1 MKTRN
6 ILKGFIIIVTL
17 AFAMPIDLLG
27 QGKAKGGPPPWAPAH
42 GYRAK
47 TRHIY
52 FSEHNFYFDVQR
64 GVYIY
69 MSGGNWQVGVKLPS
83 LFAQVDMKGAVKVEL
98 DLNTDSPQ
106 KYNSDHKVKYKVKNK
121 NNGGGQVVVV
131 KTEPVKVVKTPA
143 PAKVKGK
150 KK

>member
-6 ILKGFIIIVTL
+6 IFTAITFIVLL
-17 AFAMPIDLLG
+17 AFVLPLDMLA

-52 FSEHNFYFDVQR
+52 FSDHNFYYDVQK

-69 MSGGNWQVGVKLPS
+69 MNNGKWSIAVKLPTT
-83 LFAQVDMKGAVKVEL
+83 FAKVDLNKAVQVEL
-98 DLNTDSPQ
+98 ELNTDSPQ
-106 KYNSDHKVKYKVKNK
+106 KYNADHKVKYKAKNK
-121 NNGGGQVVVV
+121 SNGSQVVVV
-131 KTEPVKVVKTPA
+131 KTEPVKVVKTPG
-143 PAKVKGK
+143 PAKGK

>member
-6 ILKGFIIIVTL
+6 IFTAIIIITAL
-17 AFAMPIDLLG
+17 AFALPPDMLA

-47 TRHIY
+47 TRHIF
-52 FSEHNFYFDVQR
+52 FSDHNFYYDVQK

-69 MSGGNWQVGVKLPS
+69 MNNGKWSIAVKLPTM
-83 LFAQVDMKGAVKVEL
+83 FAKVDLNSAVKVEL
-98 DLNTDSPQ
+98 ELNTDSPQ
-106 KYNSDHKVKYKVKNK
+106 KYNADHKEKYKARNK
-121 NNGGGQVVVV
+121 SHGGQVVVV
-131 KTEPVKVVKTPA
+131 KTEPVKVVKTSG
-143 PAKVKGK
+143 PAKVKVK